1 MRTYNVC
8 QHTRHLRR
16 CVFFLTHTS
25 LAPSQLDVQRLTCMR
40 GGRALFAQV
49 SFQLQRGQAL
59 HLEGDNGVGKT
70 SLLRIVCG
78 LSPADEGQVHW
89 HSDSCPDF
97 RSALFYLGHALS
109 LKEELSALENLLSDA
124 AMAGRSL
131 SEAQA
136 MQALAHM
143 GLRGRE
149 HLPLRVMSQGQKR
162 RTALAR
168 LLASRAELWV
178 LDEPFVALDAPAVNA
193 LRTLLADHVAQGGMV
208 LFTSHQAVSLVSS
221 QGQEVPL
228 LRHRL
233 QVPERAAQPLQRE
246 VA

>member
-1 MRTYNVC
+1 MRAPLN
-8 QHTRHLRR
+8 HAAS
-16 CVFFLTHTS
+16 HTS
-25 LAPSQLDVQRLTCMR
+25 QLTDVRLTCLR
-40 GGRALFAQV
+40 GGRALFSEV
-49 SFQLQRGQAL
+49 SFQLQDGQAL

-78 LSPADEGQVHW
+78 LSPADAGQVTWQSTHA
-89 HSDSCPDF
+89 PNF

-109 LKEELSALENLLSDA
+109 LKEELSALENLQSDA
-124 AMAGRSL
+124 AMAGRAL
-131 SEAQA
+131 FTAQA
-136 MQALAHM
+136 LQALAHM

-168 LLASRAELWV
+168 LLASRAVLWV
-178 LDEPFVALDAPAVNA
+178 LDEPFVALDAPAVDA
-193 LRTLLADHVAQGGMV
+193 LRVLLADHVSQGGMV
-208 LFTSHQAVSLVSS
+208 LFTSHQTVALTSS
-221 QGQEVPL
+221 KGQELPV

-233 QVPERAAQPLQRE
+233 QVPQLRARE